1 MSLLPVFREG
11 RCSAVTQSQSF
22 GPSWQGTL
30 RDLANIVAVI
40 RRSRAFGRLTVRN
53 EEWLGVAHFYFHA
66 GKLVHIISNRGNAE
80 ATLRDVL
87 TWTRATVRFV
97 RGMPPTNGALTAE
110 HEQQFDAFIQLL
122 QKRGIAA
129 AAPSEPRIVEGAV
142 VATGETEQL
151 ITPQEWRILVEG
163 TRRVSLAVAHLIG
176 PIEAMNVLRDILDDC
191 SAAFP
196 AFTSLQIA
204 PTGYLHV
211 SDTTQFD
218 RMPRGELLEG
228 FAALFSICQYFCAP
242 IIGEAEAHR
251 LLIQSLSDVGPSL
264 VSLGAFK
271 IDRSLLA
278 SKL

>member
-1 MSLLPVFREG
+1 MFLFPIFREG
-11 RCSAVTQSQSF
+11 RCSTVTQSQSF

-30 RDLANIVAVI
+30 RDLANIVTTI

-53 EEWLGVAHFYFHA
+53 EERLGVAHFYFQA
-66 GKLVHIISNRGNAE
+66 GRLVHIISNRGDAD

-97 RGMPPTNGALTAE
+97 RGMPPTGGTITE
-110 HEQQFDAFIQLL
+110 EQEQHFDAFIQLL

-129 AAPSEPRIVEGAV
+129 TPPSPRIVEGAV
-142 VATGETEQL
+142 VATGATEQL

-163 TRRVSLAVAHLIG
+163 TRRVSMAVAHLIG
-176 PIEAMNVLRDILDDC
+176 PVEAMNVLRDILDDC

-218 RMPRGELLEG
+218 HMPRGELLEG

-251 LLIQSLSDVGPSL
+251 LIIQSLGDVGPSL
-264 VSLGAFK
+264 VSLGAFR
-271 IDRSLLA
+271 IDRSLLS

>member
-1 MSLLPVFREG
+1 MFLLVAFREG
-11 RCSAVTQSQSF
+11 RCSVVTQSQSY

-30 RDLANIVAVI
+30 RDLARIVSII

-53 EEWLGVAHFYFHA
+53 EERLGVAHFYFQA
-66 GKLVHIISNRGNAE
+66 GKLIHIISNRGDAN
-80 ATLRDVL
+80 ATLQDVL

-97 RGMPPTNGALTAE
+97 RGMPPTGGAITE
-110 HEQQFDAFIQLL
+110 EQQHNFDNFIQLL
-122 QKRGIAA
+122 QRRGITATP
-129 AAPSEPRIVEGAV
+129 PSPRIVEGAV
-142 VATGETEQL
+142 VSTGAIEQL
-151 ITPQEWRILVEG
+151 ITPQEWRVLVEG

-176 PIEAMNVLRDILDDC
+176 PLEAMKVLRDILDDC

-204 PTGYLHV
+204 PTGYLQV
-211 SDTTQFD
+211 TDTTRFD

-242 IIGEAEAHR
+242 IIGEADAHR
-251 LLIQSLSDVGPSL
+251 LIIRSLGDVGPAL

-271 IDRSLLA
+271 IDRALLA
-278 SKL
+278 SKP

>member
-1 MSLLPVFREG
+1 MSLLLVFREG
-11 RCSAVTQSQSF
+11 RCSTVTQSQSF

-30 RDLANIVAVI
+30 RDLANIVTII
-40 RRSRAFGRLTVRN
+40 RRPRAFGRLTVRN
-53 EEWLGVAHFYFHA
+53 EERLGVAHFYFLA
-66 GKLVHIISNRGNAE
+66 GKLVHIISNRGDAD

-97 RGMPPTNGALTAE
+97 RGMPPTGGAISD
-110 HEQQFDAFIQLL
+110 EQEQHFDTFIQLL

-129 AAPSEPRIVEGAV
+129 TPPAPRIVEGAV
-142 VATGETEQL
+142 VATGATEQL

-176 PIEAMNVLRDILDDC
+176 PIEALNVLRDILDDC

-204 PTGYLHV
+204 STGYLQV
-211 SDTTQFD
+211 SDTTKFD

-242 IIGEAEAHR
+242 IIGEVEAHR
-251 LLIQSLSDVGPSL
+251 LIIQSLGDVGPSL
-264 VSLGAFK
+264 VSLGAFQ
-271 IDRSLLA
+271 IDRSLLS
-278 SKL
+278 SKP

>member
-1 MSLLPVFREG
+1 MFLLPIFREG
-11 RCSAVTQSQSF
+11 RYNTVTQSQSF

-30 RDLANIVAVI
+30 RDLANIVTII
-40 RRSRAFGRLTVRN
+40 RRSRAFGRLTLRN
-53 EEWLGVAHFYFHA
+53 EERLGVAHFYFHA
-66 GKLVHIISNRGNAE
+66 GRLVHIISNRGDAD

-97 RGMPPTNGALTAE
+97 RGMPPTGSAISEEQE
-110 HEQQFDAFIQLL
+110 HHFDDFIQLL
-122 QKRGIAA
+122 QKRGIAT
-129 AAPSEPRIVEGAV
+129 APPVPRIVEGAV
-142 VATGETEQL
+142 VATGTTEQL
-151 ITPQEWRILVEG
+151 ITPQEWRVLVEG
-163 TRRVSLAVAHLIG
+163 TRRVSMAVAHLIG
-176 PIEAMNVLRDILDDC
+176 PVEAMKVLRDILDDC

-228 FAALFSICQYFCAP
+228 FSALFSICQYFCAP

-251 LLIQSLSDVGPSL
+251 LIIQSLGSIGPSL

-278 SKL
+278 SKT

>member
-1 MSLLPVFREG
+1 MFILPAFREG

-66 GKLVHIISNRGNAE
+66 GKLVHIVSNRGNAD

-97 RGMPPTNGALTAE
+97 RGMPPTNGTITAE
-110 HEQQFDAFIQLL
+110 QEQHFDAFIQLL

-129 AAPSEPRIVEGAV
+129 AAPPAPHIVEGAV

-151 ITPQEWRILVEG
+151 ITPQEWRVLVEG

-191 SAAFP
+191 SATFP

-204 PTGYLHV
+204 PTGYLHI
-211 SDTTQFD
+211 SDTTRFD
-218 RMPRGELLEG
+218 HMPRGELLEG

-251 LLIQSLSDVGPSL
+251 LIIQSLGDVGPSL

-278 SKL
+278 SKP